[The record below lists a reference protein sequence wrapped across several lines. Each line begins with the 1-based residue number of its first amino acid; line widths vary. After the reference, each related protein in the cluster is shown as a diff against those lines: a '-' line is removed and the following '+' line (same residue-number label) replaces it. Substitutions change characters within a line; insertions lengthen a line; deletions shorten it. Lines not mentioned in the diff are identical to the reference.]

1 MEKNNLIIIK
11 EGSIKFYIPKIDIDS
26 IPSKSMSVFYNKK
39 MIINRDISSLAIQV
53 YNKLYKQD
61 LVIVDSMAASGISSI
76 RLLKECNNIRKIYI
90 NDINPLAVELIKK
103 SIKLNKLNKKSF
115 QIEVS
120 RKDANYLFSEIAQK
134 NHISL
139 KYKNEEPNIISIDPF
154 GTPNLYI
161 NSAFNTI
168 QREKGLMC
176 ITATDTAVLHGV
188 RPKACLR
195 KYMSKSLHN
204 EYSKEIG
211 ARILIYFA
219 SRIANVNKI
228 GIKPLLTFSSGH
240 FIRIFLLTY
249 KSKAKIS
256 KDFTKYGYV
265 IHCKCGYRTIND
277 NNILKIPKICPICH
291 SSDKFDFAGPLW
303 LGELHDETFLKELII
318 QNNNSD
324 YQNEKR
330 INKVLN
336 FALDELN
343 MPVSYY
349 NIHKLCQNLKLQNI
363 PKIVVLLNSIKQKG
377 FVASR
382 THFDPLAIKTNM
394 DIDSIKQFLKT
405 L

>member
-1 MEKNNLIIIK
+1 MENNNLIIIK
-11 EGSIKFYIPKIDIDS
+11 EGSTKFYIHERDLDS
-26 IPSKSMSVFYNKK
+26 IPSKSMSIFYNKK
-39 MIINRDISSLAIQV
+39 MIINRDISNLAIQV
-53 YNKLYKQD
+53 YSKLYKQD
-61 LVIVDSMAASGISSI
+61 LVMVDSMAASGISSI

-90 NDINPLAVELIKK
+90 NDINPMAVELIKK
-103 SIKLNKLNKKSF
+103 NIKLNNLDKKSF

-134 NHISL
+134 NYIL
-139 KYKNEEPNIISIDPF
+139 KNEYNQKPNVISIDPF

-161 NSAFNTI
+161 NSAFNAI

-195 KYMSKSLHN
+195 KYMSKSLKSD
-204 EYSKEIG
+204 YCKEIG
-211 ARILIYFA
+211 ARILIFFA

-249 KSKAKIS
+249 KSKANIS
-256 KDFTKYGYV
+256 KDFKKYGYI

-277 NNILKIPKICPICH
+277 NNILKIPKICPTCH

-303 LGELHDETFLKELII
+303 LGELHDEMFLKELII

-324 YQNEKR
+324 YQNKR

-343 MPVSYY
+343 MPISYY
-349 NIHKLCQNLKLQNI
+349 NIHKLCQNLKLQNV
-363 PKIVVLLNSIKQKG
+363 PKIDVILNSIKQKG